1 MLPIPKA
8 VCTNSCYRKGFL
20 GHKCGQKKVFH
31 TQSVVK
37 ELNRINAPKC
47 PNGHAH
53 AQMMLLAP
61 FRKVSKPKQGQ
72 KNLLFATNELRFKKA
87 FFLRPSKQCSVPQV
101 LFKKGV
107 PLLMPNRSGARGI
120 HTAAAKG

>member
-1 MLPIPKA
+1 L
-8 VCTNSCYRKGFL
+8 
-20 GHKCGQKKVFH
+20 
-31 TQSVVK
+31 K
-37 ELNRINAPKC
+37 ELNRINALKC

-61 FRKVSKPKQGQ
+61 FRKVSKPKQGK
-72 KNLLFATNELRFKKA
+72 KNLLFASNKLRFKKA
-87 FFLRPSKQCSVPQV
+87 FYCALQGSVPQV